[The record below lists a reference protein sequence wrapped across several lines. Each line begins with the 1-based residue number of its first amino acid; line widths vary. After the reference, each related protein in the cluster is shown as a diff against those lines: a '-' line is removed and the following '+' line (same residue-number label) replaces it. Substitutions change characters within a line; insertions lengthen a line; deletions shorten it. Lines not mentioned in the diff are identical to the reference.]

1 MKPDDAASPVALR
14 SPRERRRRNR
24 AEMRAAI
31 LAAAQAVMREQGVAA
46 LNLNEVARRLQMR
59 APSLYEYFPG
69 KNALYDAL
77 YLHGIT
83 LFAEADARVWAN
95 NPPGWER
102 LRAWFDARLAL
113 ALEQPDLYHLVF
125 DAPVPGFTPG
135 AAGMEV
141 AVAIGVDAERAI
153 AEMIDAGVIAP
164 GLPPDRTRDF
174 LLAMRHGIIA
184 ETLGKETATPP
195 VAHRFASL
203 VPVVMTVLQAAWQPR
218 RLFGAADGRSNGKE
232 GAPP

>member
-1 MKPDDAASPVALR
+1 MTHDDAIAATIR

-24 AEMRAAI
+24 AEMRVAI
-31 LAAAQAVMREQGVAA
+31 LDAAQAVMREQGVAA

-83 LFAEADARVWAN
+83 LFAEADARVWATY
-95 NPPGWER
+95 PPGWDR
-102 LRAWFDARLAL
+102 LDAWFEARLAL
-113 ALEQPDLYHLVF
+113 ALAQPDLYHLVF

-135 AAGMEV
+135 PEGMAV
-141 AVAIGVDAERAI
+141 AVAIGEEAERAI
-153 AEMIDAGVIAP
+153 AETIDAGVIAP
-164 GLPPDRTRDF
+164 DLPPDRARDF

-203 VPVVMTVLQAAWQPR
+203 VPVVMAVLRVAWDPR
-218 RLFGAADGRSNGKE
+218 RLAGATGGTADGKE
-232 GAPP
+232 AAPR